1 MRKII
6 TLVLIVALVSSFT
19 IGCAESKVINGV
31 EYQPYGLL
39 DEKDVKDL
47 KIQYKVSFGDIF
59 WGVVGFETIFLPIYC
74 FGFNLYEPIGPKAGV
89 VGDK

>member
-6 TLVLIVALVSSFT
+6 SLVLIIALVSSFVVS
-19 IGCAESKVINGV
+19 CAESKVINGV

-39 DEKDVKDL
+39 DKEEVKDP
-47 KIQYKVSFGDIF
+47 KILYKVSFGDIF

-74 FGFNLYEPIGPKAGV
+74 FGFNLYEPIGPKDGV
-89 VGDK
+89 RLDK